1 MSSVP
6 PNLVG
11 PIFQTHLTQQQVS
24 AIRQNIRK
32 QEDEAQRV
40 RSAAGDEKEGTVGTT
55 DEDTRV
61 HADAQGPGSEGRG
74 FSASE
79 DESEDLQLPEVDNV
93 CDQLGRYID
102 LEA

>member
-40 RSAAGDEKEGTVGTT
+40 RSAGVDEKEGTVGTT

-61 HADAQGPGSEGRG
+61 HADAQGPGGEGRT
-74 FSASE
+74 FP
-79 DESEDLQLPEVDNV
+79 ESENQTEDHGLSPQK
-93 CDQLGRYID
+93 GRHID
-102 LEA
+102 LKA